1 VDKYRIPIVYPSIL
15 YWRDIYYNVFINQAI
30 ATMKNVDAR
39 YWIELVVVTLM
50 LVAIGFIAFI
60 FFLPGY
66 YPPILP
72 FMLLTFVVMTAAG
85 QVILGRLLS
94 ERFSKFNSAF
104 MIYKALKILI
114 LATFMVTYAALNS
127 EFVIP
132 FLGATLI
139 MYLVFMVF
147 ESRSLN
153 RQSRKQAEQ

>member
-1 VDKYRIPIVYPSIL
+1 
-15 YWRDIYYNVFINQAI
+15 
-30 ATMKNVDAR
+30 MKNVDTR
-39 YWIELVVVTLM
+39 YWIELAIVTVS
-50 LVAIGFIAFI
+50 LVAIGFITFI

-72 FMLLTFVVMTAAG
+72 FMLLTFVIMTAAS
-85 QVILGRLLS
+85 QVILGSLLS
-94 ERFSKFNSAF
+94 ARFSKFSSAF
-104 MIYKALKILI
+104 MIYKGLKILI
-114 LATFMVTYAALNS
+114 LATFMVIYAALKS

-139 MYLVFMVF
+139 MYLAFMVF